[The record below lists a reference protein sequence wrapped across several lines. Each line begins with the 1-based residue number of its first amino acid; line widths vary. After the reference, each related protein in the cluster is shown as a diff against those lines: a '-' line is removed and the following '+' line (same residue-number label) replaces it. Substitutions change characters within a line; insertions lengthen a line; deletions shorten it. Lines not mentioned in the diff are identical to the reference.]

1 LEQGLE
7 QGLFEAVELGISIK
21 FEDTEETRAIIEK
34 IKKVKNIGLLKAL
47 KESLKTADSP
57 SDLIRIIDN

>member
-1 LEQGLE
+1 LERGLE

-47 KESLKTADSP
+47 KESLKTANSP
-57 SDLIRIIDN
+57 SDLVRIIDN